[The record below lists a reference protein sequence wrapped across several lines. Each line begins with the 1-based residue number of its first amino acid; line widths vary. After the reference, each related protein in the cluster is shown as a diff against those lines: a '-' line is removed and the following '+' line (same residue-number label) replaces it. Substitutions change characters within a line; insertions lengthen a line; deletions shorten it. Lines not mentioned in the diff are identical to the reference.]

1 MDLQVYWSVAM
12 IKSDESLLV
21 MSSSLIAS
29 ILDWYIANY
38 FTYHFLLASYFGR
51 HFVAPENSIV
61 TCFPFRNTSL
71 RFLWQ
76 LFPSLGRLTLF
87 PSYDKPSMVLCP
99 VEKKALAPIS
109 LLVVGTNSAS
119 PSWLKSIGALSPESK
134 CVDQPKTW
142 KKEYSISLL
151 TKDSMELVP
160 THLGEVAFA
169 FLTCWDHFISIS

>member
-1 MDLQVYWSVAM
+1 M
-12 IKSDESLLV
+12 IKSDKSVSV

-51 HFVAPENSIV
+51 HSVAPENSIV
-61 TCFPFRNTSL
+61 TCFPFRKTSL

-87 PSYDKPSMVLCP
+87 PSYDKLSMVLCP

-134 CVDQPKTW
+134 CADQPKTW
-142 KKEYSISLL
+142 KKEYYRIFLMKAS
-151 TKDSMELVP
+151 TKLVP
-160 THLGEVAFA
+160 SILGEVAFA
-169 FLTCWDHFISIS
+169 FLTCWDHLLSIS